1 MLRVAAAL
9 HLAVLIVAASFENE
23 PLMQRFQYLL
33 GGVVP
38 LTPEAL
44 QSEEVKERVQSA
56 LEQLSIQSGSHLAH
70 RIIHIRSG
78 TRQLKWR
85 ARQRMRRWMRRTCP
99 RSTRWRSTSQPPE
112 APKNDTPLRRFP
124 RMRRKSLSLFLFVY
138 FHFSVRML
146 HRLRE
151 RMIPVQRPISFL

>member
-1 MLRVAAAL
+1 
-9 HLAVLIVAASFENE
+9 
-23 PLMQRFQYLL
+23 MQRFQYLL

-78 TRQLKWR
+78 TRQVVNGLKFVFVVEVESSP
-85 ARQRMRRWMRRTCP
+85 TH
-99 RSTRWRSTSQPPE
+99 E
-112 APKNDTPLRRFP
+112 AMDAEDV
-124 RMRRKSLSLFLFVY
+124 SEVY
-138 FHFSVRML
+138 KVEIYEPASRGAEKRYTF
-146 HRLRE
+146 E
-151 RMIPVQRPISFL
+151 KIPTNEA